1 MKKILFI
8 LTVLSSVHFSCIA
21 QKEIIYEVE
30 TPVMDS
36 IQSGIK
42 MYEEL
47 LNKNASK
54 LKLFIVF
61 VENSNEFE
69 IYLQE
74 YSQMPQS
81 GFVELIN
88 TSNRKLLIKS
98 KRKIPILVPTD
109 KMSLQ
114 IKKDKIADIPL
125 SGFYIK
131 FIYENHKQKVIK
143 TSILF

>member
-1 MKKILFI
+1 MKKLFFI
-8 LTVLSSVHFSCIA
+8 LAILYSVHFSCVA

-30 TPVMDS
+30 SPVLDS

-47 LNKNASK
+47 LNKKASD
-54 LKLFIVF
+54 LKLFMVF
-61 VENSNEFE
+61 IENNNEFE

-81 GFVELIN
+81 GFVDLIT
-88 TSNRKLLIKS
+88 TSNRKLICKS
-98 KRKIPILVPTD
+98 KQKIPILVPTD
-109 KMSLQ
+109 KLSLQ
-114 IKKDKIADIPL
+114 IKKDKIANLPV
-125 SGFYIK
+125 SGFYLK
-131 FIYENHKQKVIK
+131 FIYENYKQKVIK

>member
-1 MKKILFI
+1 MRKILFI
-8 LTVLSSVHFSCIA
+8 LTFLSAIHFNCVA

-30 TPVMDS
+30 APVIDS

-42 MYEEL
+42 MYQEL
-47 LNKNASK
+47 LNKNASD

-61 VENSNEFE
+61 VENDNEFE

-88 TSNRKLLIKS
+88 TSNRKLLIKP
-98 KRKIPILVPTD
+98 KHKIPILVPTD
-109 KMSLQ
+109 KMSLL

-125 SGFYIK
+125 SGFYVK